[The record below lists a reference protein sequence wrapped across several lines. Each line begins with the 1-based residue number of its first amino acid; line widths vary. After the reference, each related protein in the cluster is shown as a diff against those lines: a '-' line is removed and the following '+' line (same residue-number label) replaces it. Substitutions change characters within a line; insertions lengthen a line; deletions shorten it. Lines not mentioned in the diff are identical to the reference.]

1 MKLLLAALLATTVLA
16 INEDEISHALRSMRE
31 EISELK
37 TQYKQLKA
45 ENRALGA
52 ENKAIGA
59 ENRALRSDVD
69 VLKSQRMPEAPNNES
84 TPDPL
89 RNESTAE
96 TSSKQLQTTG
106 DLAGEIR
113 FFGLENCPFGWE
125 EVNSTRGYMIVSRP
139 AGAKSMQYFGKP
151 LKSGET
157 SRAGAPHTHKTTVT
171 DPGHR

>member
-1 MKLLLAALLATTVLA
+1 MKLLLAALLATSVLA

-37 TQYKQLKA
+37 THYKQLKA

-52 ENKAIGA
+52 ENKV
-59 ENRALRSDVD
+59 LRSDVD
-69 VLKSQRMPEAPNNES
+69 ALKSQRMPDTPNNES

-89 RNESTAE
+89 RNESSTE
-96 TSSKQLQTTG
+96 TSPKQLQTKSD

-113 FFGLENCPFGWE
+113 FFGLDNCPFGWE
-125 EVNSTRGYMIVSRP
+125 EANRTRGYMIVSRP
-139 AGAKSMQYFGKP
+139 LGAKSMQYFGKP
-151 LKSGET
+151 LKSGES
-157 SRAGAPHTHKTTVT
+157 SRAGAPHTHTTTVT